1 MEDQLDV
8 DTAQMEANHLVME
21 SEIDRN
27 RRALQ
32 QLFPEAYCD
41 GQLDLDVLLQ
51 LTGSEAQDP
60 SERYGLAW
68 FGKRSAR
75 QVALEPSLGTLRPAP
90 DESVEWTSTRNLFV
104 EGDNLEVL
112 KLLQKSHY
120 ARVKMIYIDPPYNTG
135 SDLIYR
141 DNFRDGIT
149 AYRVATGQ
157 VDESGLS
164 ISSASETAGRL
175 HTAWLNMMYPRLK
188 LARNLLRNDGVLF
201 MSIDEREIGNARLL
215 LSEIFGE
222 QNAICEF
229 IWHAKRGGGSD
240 KGGVVSEHEYV
251 LCYARDASRQPL
263 GNVQVEA
270 ASLDRVDEIG
280 PYRRG
285 RELNKWGA
293 NSLRRD
299 RETMFFPIP
308 GPNGE
313 DVFPIR
319 NDGKEGR
326 WRRGHKQMMAT
337 VSRGDADFV
346 PREDGSFTVYE
357 KIRNT
362 DRRAKPHRTMLGD
375 VGQTA
380 DGTKAIKAL
389 FDQEEVFDFTKPPSL
404 IKALIKLAAPP
415 EPDHDGQTDFIIL
428 DFFAGSGTTAE
439 AVMELNAEEESDLR
453 FVLVQ
458 FPERLDFQSSKQS
471 AAAALCEAMGRPAN
485 IAELAME
492 RVRRAGQ
499 AIRAK
504 HSEWAGDSGF
514 RLLRLD
520 SSNLQQ
526 WDSQTSDIEATL
538 LANLDHVRPGRSAN
552 DLLFE
557 ALLRLGID
565 PSAHIQLRSVG
576 GHDAYVVAEGPLI
589 AYLGEKYENAEVD
602 AVAQEI
608 VELAQEISDSRDVTV
623 ILRDTAFRDDVA
635 KANLLAALEQGSI
648 TNVKTI

>member
-1 MEDQLDV
+1 MDV
-8 DTAQMEANHLVME
+8 DTAQSAATQLEVE
-21 SEIDRN
+21 TEVDRN
-27 RRALQ
+27 QRALQ
-32 QLFPEAYCD
+32 QLFPEAYSD
-41 GQLDLDVLLQ
+41 GLLDLDVLLQ
-51 LTGSEAQDP
+51 LTGSQAQDP
-60 SERYGLAW
+60 TERYGLTW
-68 FGKRSAR
+68 HGKRAAR
-75 QVALEPSLGTLRPAP
+75 QIALEPSVGTLRPAP
-90 DESVEWTSTRNLFV
+90 NESVDWATSRNLFV

-120 ARVKMIYIDPPYNTG
+120 GRVKMIYIDPPYNTG
-135 SDLIYR
+135 TDLIYR

-157 VDESGLS
+157 VDEAGLS
-164 ISSASETAGRL
+164 TSSASETAGRL

-201 MSIDEREIGNARLL
+201 MSIDEREVGNARLL

-222 QNAICEF
+222 QNAISEF

-251 LCYARDASRQPL
+251 LCFARDASREPL
-263 GNVQVEA
+263 GHIDIEA
-270 ASLDRVDEIG
+270 ASLDRVDEVG

-313 DVFPIR
+313 EVFPIR
-319 NDGKEGR
+319 NDGKEGC
-326 WRRGHKQMMAT
+326 WRRGYKQMMAT

-346 PREDGSFTVYE
+346 PRGDGNFTVYE
-357 KIRNT
+357 KIRST
-362 DRRAKPHRTMLGD
+362 DSRAKPHRTMLGD

-389 FDQEEVFDFTKPPSL
+389 FDQEKVFDFTKPPSL

-439 AVMELNAEEESDLR
+439 AVMELNAEDESDLR
-453 FVLVQ
+453 FLLVQ
-458 FPERLDFQSSKQS
+458 FPERLDPLSSKQS
-471 AAAALCEAMGRPAN
+471 AAAQLCESMGRPAN

-492 RVRRAGQ
+492 RVRRAGR
-499 AIRAK
+499 AIEGRQP
-504 HSEWAGDSGF
+504 HGAGDTGF
-514 RLLRLD
+514 RVLRLD

-526 WDSQTSDIEATL
+526 WDSRTDDIEATL

-557 ALLRLGID
+557 ALLKLGID
-565 PSAHIQLRSVG
+565 PSATIEVRIVG
-576 GHDAYVVAEGPLI
+576 GHEAFVVADGPLI

-602 AVAQEI
+602 VVAQEL
-608 VELAQEISDSRDVTV
+608 VDLAEDVADSRDVTI
-623 ILRDTAFRDDVA
+623 ILRDTAFQDDVA

-648 TNVKTI
+648 NNVKTI